1 MHIASPYEI
10 RNVNGKVLTTEFTI
24 IKEDKETKYI
34 TDSYFI
40 EDKGKELVFQRHR
53 VENK

>member
-10 RNVNGKVLTTEFTI
+10 RNVEGKVLTTEFTI
-24 IKEDKETKYI
+24 IEKDKATKYV

-40 EDKGKELVFQRHR
+40 EDKGEEFVFQRHR
-53 VENK
+53 VEQG